1 MEKSKNKSNWPI
13 IGNSHIFEF
22 LAKSLAKNNVSGSYI
37 FTGPAN
43 LGKTTAAHFFA
54 QSLVCEASDGPK
66 RPCGKCS
73 ACLQAVRNIHSD
85 IYLIKKEPD
94 KKNIS
99 VDQIRDFIRNLS
111 MSSFLNSYKI
121 GIIKGAE
128 NLSEGAVNALLKTL
142 EEPKIKVVI
151 ILTVTDFEALPKTII
166 SRSQILRF
174 RAVAS
179 DIIHDELIKNH
190 KASRSQAKNFSRL
203 SAGRPALALKFM
215 EDKEYY
221 ENYKTYVKS
230 FAGLL
235 DSNLND
241 RFSAIE
247 DILGAEARGQ
257 EAVKAAAGII
267 DIWQNL
273 TRDLM
278 LMELNLAD
286 LIQHEAFIKELE
298 ALKNKV
304 NLPTGQAGLKAILNL
319 INVLKQSREYLAANV
334 NPKLA
339 LENVA
344 VSF

>member
-1 MEKSKNKSNWPI
+1 MKIDTAKPNWPL
-13 IGNSHIFEF
+13 IGNGHIFEF

-37 FTGPAN
+37 FTGPTD
-43 LGKTTAAHFFA
+43 LGKSTAAYFFA
-54 QSLVCEASDGPK
+54 KSLVCDDADGSR

-73 ACLQAVRNIHSD
+73 ACLEAAKNIHSD
-85 IYLIKKEPD
+85 IYLIEKPED

-99 VDQIRDFIRNLS
+99 VDQVRDFIRNLG

-151 ILTVTDFEALPKTII
+151 ILTVTDFESLPKTII

-174 RAVAS
+174 RSVAS
-179 DIIHDELIKNH
+179 DIIHDELIKNY
-190 KASRSQAKNFSRL
+190 KVSRSQAKNFSRL
-203 SAGRPALALKFM
+203 SAGRPASALKFFQ
-215 EDKEYY
+215 DKEYY
-221 ENYKTYVKS
+221 ENYEELVKS
-230 FAGLL
+230 FTGLL
-235 DSNLND
+235 NSNINE

-247 DILGAEARGQ
+247 NILGKDARGQ
-257 EAVKAAAGII
+257 EAVNRAAGII
-267 DIWQNL
+267 NIWQNL
-273 TRDLM
+273 ARDLM

-286 LIQHEAFIKELE
+286 LIQHEAFDKELE
-298 ALKNKV
+298 ALKNKL
-304 NLPTGQAGLKAILNL
+304 NLKALLNL
-319 INVLKQSREYLAANV
+319 INVLKQGREYLAANV
-334 NPKLA
+334 NPKLV

>member
-1 MEKSKNKSNWPI
+1 MGYNLFMKSSDLKSNWPL
-13 IGNSHIFEF
+13 IGNGHIFEF
-22 LAKSLAKNNVSGSYI
+22 LSKSLAKKNISGSYI
-37 FTGPAN
+37 FSGPAN
-43 LGKTTAAHFFA
+43 LGKTTAARFFA
-54 QSLVCEASDGPK
+54 QSLVCDDVDGSR

-73 ACLQAVRNIHSD
+73 ACLETAKGIHSD
-85 IYLIKKEPD
+85 IYFIKKEPG

-99 VDQIRDFIRNLS
+99 VEQIRDFIRNLG

-121 GIIKGAE
+121 GIIKGAD

-151 ILTVTDFEALPKTII
+151 ILTVVDFESLPKTII

-174 RAVAS
+174 RAVAG
-179 DIIHDELIKNH
+179 DIIHDELIKNY

-203 SAGRPALALKFM
+203 AAGRPALALKFM

-221 ENYKTYVKS
+221 ESYKAYVKS

-235 DSNLND
+235 NADINE

-247 DILGAEARGQ
+247 NILGKEAHGQ
-257 EAVKAAAGII
+257 EAVNGAAGII

-273 TRDLM
+273 ARDLM
-278 LMELNLAD
+278 LMELNLTD
-286 LIQHEAFIKELE
+286 LIQHEAFAKELAE
-298 ALKNKV
+298 VKNKL
-304 NLPTGQAGLKAILNL
+304 NLKALLNL
-319 INVLKQSREYLAANV
+319 INALKQSREYLAANV